1 MEEKIMRLLAEACG
15 VERDELEPDIDMFE
29 EGLLDSFGMIS
40 FLVSLESGLSI
51 KIEPTEIERDEIKT
65 PELFLNYV
73 LKRC

>member
-15 VERDELEPDIDMFE
+15 VEREELEPDIDMFE

-40 FLVSLESGLSI
+40 FLVSLESVLSI

-65 PELFLNYV
+65 PALFLGYV
-73 LKRC
+73 MKRC